1 MGIRVGLR
9 VIKTAIAV
17 VVSITIA
24 QLLGVSSPNSAGL
37 LAILGVGVTKRKGIL
52 NAFQRIAASV
62 LALLFGMLLFSL
74 FGFHIWVIG
83 IFVFVVFPILHKMR
97 LSDGA
102 VTGSVVMLHVYSNGA
117 INLDILWNELLLLI
131 VGLGTA
137 TLINIAYMPKQDKAI
152 VAYKSKV
159 EELFSQ
165 IFKHIAAHL
174 RDNSVVWDG
183 KELLE
188 AVEVIEQGSEAAKK
202 TAENSLIFGGETYGV
217 VYFYMR
223 GEQLESIGRMSL
235 IVAQVYQNLPQGES
249 IASIFDW
256 LSKEVKNEYYTGT
269 TEKLRAAL
277 ELRFKEMPLPAS
289 REEFEVRSAMLQLD
303 RELKYYL
310 SIAKKQKKPMPDK
323 R

>member
-1 MGIRVGLR
+1 MIGLR
-9 VIKTAIAV
+9 VIKTAVAV
-17 VVSITIA
+17 VISILIA
-24 QLLGVSSPNSAGL
+24 EGLGLTSSISAGL
-37 LAILGVGVTKRKGIL
+37 LAILGVGVTKRKGML
-52 NAFQRIAASV
+52 NALQRIAASV
-62 LALLFGMLLFSL
+62 LGLLFAMLLFSL

-83 IFVFVVFPILHKMR
+83 VFVCVVFPLLHRMR

-102 VTGSVVMLHVYSNGA
+102 VTGSVVMLHVYTSGA
-117 INLDILWNELLLLI
+117 VSLHILWNELLLLLI
-131 VGLGTA
+131 GLGTA
-137 TLINIAYMPKQDKAI
+137 TLINIAYMPKKDKAI

-183 KELLE
+183 KELLD
-188 AVEVIEQGSEAAKK
+188 ASDVIDQGTELAQK
-202 TAENSLIFGGETYGV
+202 TVDNSLIFGGEAYGI

-269 TEKLRAAL
+269 TEKLRSAL

-303 RELKYYL
+303 RELKIYL
-310 SIAKKQKKPMPDK
+310 SIAKKQKKQKPEK
-323 R
+323 S